1 MLCGELLIDIEVEV
15 FNKVFILY
23 VDHELNVFV
32 FMVCCVVLLLL
43 DMYLGIVVV
52 VGFLKGLLYGGV
64 NE

>member
-23 VDHELNVFV
+23 VDYELNVFV
-32 FMVCCVVLLLL
+32 FIVCCVVLLLL

>member
-23 VDHELNVFV
+23 VDYELNVFV